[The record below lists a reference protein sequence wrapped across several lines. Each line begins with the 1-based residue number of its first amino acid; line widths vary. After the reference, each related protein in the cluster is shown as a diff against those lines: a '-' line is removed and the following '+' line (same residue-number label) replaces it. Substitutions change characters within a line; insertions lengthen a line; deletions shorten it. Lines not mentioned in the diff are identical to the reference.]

1 MGWDVCRWT
10 SPCQVEEFLRHHG
23 GEEAS
28 THKSDMIQLTGGNI
42 GVMEDKGH
50 ETMGQ
55 QPETSTNVETL
66 KLAHISCRTWRK
78 RPKRHHGKKQSPN
91 GLWCK
96 NIRSRSSWAL
106 TTKVALAPKRRGWH
120 APWRCVPSSPFRGQQ
135 PETSTNVETLKLAHI
150 SCRTWRKRPKR
161 HHGKKQSPNGLWCK
175 NIRSRSSWALTT
187 KVALA
192 PKRRGGHA
200 PWPRP
205 WRIAPSSSVSM
216 PSGS

>member
-55 QPETSTNVETL
+55 QPETSTNRETL

-78 RPKRHHGKKQSPN
+78 MPKRHRGKKQSPN
-91 GLWCK
+91 GLRCK
-96 NIRSRSSWAL
+96 EVRSRTSWAL
-106 TTKVALAPKRRGWH
+106 TTKVALAQKRLGW
-120 APWRCVPSSPFRGQQ
+120 
-135 PETSTNVETLKLAHI
+135 
-150 SCRTWRKRPKR
+150 
-161 HHGKKQSPNGLWCK
+161 
-175 NIRSRSSWALTT
+175 
-187 KVALA
+187 
-192 PKRRGGHA
+192 HA

-205 WRIAPSSSVSM
+205 WRIAPSSSVLM
-216 PSGS
+216 LRGSGSTSRLRTWPQRCGDKELIASMRMRGQRSDATAQCPAQCMTF

>member
-10 SPCQVEEFLRHHG
+10 SPCQVEEFLHHHG

-28 THKSDMIQLTGGNI
+28 KHKSDMIQLTGGNI

-78 RPKRHHGKKQSPN
+78 MPKRHHGKKQSPN

-120 APWRCVPSSPFRGQQ
+120 APWPRCVPSSPFRGQSHLGCQ
-135 PETSTNVETLKLAHI
+135 CPRTS
-150 SCRTWRKRPKR
+150 RPD
-161 HHGKKQSPNGLWCK
+161 
-175 NIRSRSSWALTT
+175 I
-187 KVALA
+187 LA
-192 PKRRGGHA
+192 PQAVWTLLLPMMSLWHFA
-200 PWPRP
+200 PRP
-205 WRIAPSSSVSM
+205 AGDVGKFQGFNVR
-216 PSGS
+216 